1 MGNKKIKIYLG
12 SMSHN
17 YACNGP
23 FTHPLNLGYLSSYA
37 KKYFS
42 KPENLDIRL
51 FVYPNDILDE
61 IKNDPP
67 DILGLASYTWN
78 DNLNL
83 QILKY
88 TKELSPKT
96 VTIMGGPNFNN
107 YNLEEYFL
115 KRPFLDYYIVN
126 QGETGF
132 LNLIN
137 AYHEGKIDRYS
148 EDRFCMD
155 NVAYYNTFDKKVC
168 MGDISKRYKDLDV
181 IPSPILDGTLDKF
194 FKDKNLIPIV
204 ETMRGCPFTCTYCA
218 WGDDWLRAANRFSI
232 ERVISELEYIAKKF
246 YSSKA
251 PFNGYLYLAD
261 SNFGMHKRDSEIA
274 SKIRECHDKY
284 NWPSSIWAT
293 WAKNSNE
300 KVIEIA
306 AILGKSML
314 HAGVTI
320 AYESLDDETLKN
332 VRRSNISLEKFN
344 KVREYIKSKGLKT
357 HTDVILGLPGETKK
371 SYLDGLR
378 KVTDQKFDQ
387 IVTFNCRLLGGTE
400 MNSPAYIER
409 HGIKT
414 KHRILTQGYGIYR
427 GIKSVENEEV
437 VLSTN
442 TMSEEEVISMRPVN
456 WLLYLFWNN
465 GYYVEFMKYMQQLGV
480 NPIDFIL
487 ELMENLKNSEDKIG
501 NLFEEFMR
509 ESEDEWYDTPED
521 LYLDN
526 SQVFHGKLKAENFSK
541 MNAKYT
547 SKVVFGYKDEMS
559 KKLLEVSKKFL
570 RKLFDKDTLETKIKE
585 IDDVINFCSEKS
597 INIEKIRQNKLEKKK
612 KYFIYDYPKWLKK
625 DNGETDIKNYNGGT
639 NINFFLSK
647 EKLKRI
653 NEAMDIHNYEDIY
666 EVHMKLIEVLH
677 TDDLFYDMKTDGS
690 DLINKSTPKDKGIT
704 SWSLES

>member
-1 MGNKKIKIYLG
+1 MAKKIKVYLG

-37 KKYFS
+37 MKYFS
-42 KPENLDIRL
+42 KPDELDIRL

-61 IKNDPP
+61 INSDPP

-83 QILKY
+83 QILQHVK
-88 TKELSPKT
+88 KVSPNT

-115 KRPFLDYYIVN
+115 KRPYLDYYIVN

-137 AYHEGKIDRYS
+137 SYSEGKLNRNSKDEIS
-148 EDRFCMD
+148 MD
-155 NVAYYNTFDKKVC
+155 NVAFYNTFNKKVC
-168 MGDISKRYKDLDV
+168 IGDISKRYRELDV

-194 FKDKNLIPIV
+194 FKDKNLIPII

-218 WGDDWLRAANRFSI
+218 WGDDWLRASNRFSL
-232 ERVISELEYIAKKF
+232 ERVISEIEYIAKKF
-246 YSSKA
+246 ESSKNK
-251 PFNGYLYLAD
+251 FNGYLYLAD
-261 SNFGMHKRDSEIA
+261 SNFGMHRRDAEIA

-306 AILGKSML
+306 SILKPL
-314 HAGVTI
+314 LQAGVTI
-320 AYESLDDETLKN
+320 AYESLDDKTLEN
-332 VRRSNISLEKFN
+332 VRRANISLEKFN

-357 HTDVILGLPGETKK
+357 HTDVILGLPGETKDT
-371 SYLDGLR
+371 YLNGLR

-387 IVTFNCRLLGGTE
+387 VVTFNCRLLGGTE
-400 MNSPAYIER
+400 MNTPTYIEK

-414 KHRILTQGYGIYR
+414 KYRMLTQGYGIYR

-437 VLSTN
+437 ILSTS
-442 TMSEEEVISMRPVN
+442 TMSQDEIILMRPVN
-456 WLLYLFWNN
+456 WFLYLFWNN
-465 GYYVEFMKYMQQLGV
+465 GYYVEFMKYMQQLGI

-487 ELMENLKNSEDKIG
+487 DLMDNLKNSKDKMG
-501 NLFEEFMR
+501 DLFGEFMR
-509 ESEDEWYDTPED
+509 ESEEEWYNSPEE
-521 LYLDN
+521 LYKDN
-526 SQVFHGKLKAENFSK
+526 SQIIDGKLKAENFAK
-541 MNAKYT
+541 LNAKYT
-547 SKVVFGYKDEMS
+547 SKVVFGYKEEMS
-559 KKLLEVSKKFL
+559 KKLLEVAQKSINKN
-570 RKLFDKDTLETKIKE
+570 FDKDMFENKKDE
-585 IDDVINFCSEKS
+585 IRDVINFCSEKS
-597 INIEKIRQNKLEKKK
+597 INISEIREKKLNNK
-612 KYFIYDYPKWLKK
+612 HKYFIYDYPKWLKK
-625 DNGETDIKNYNGGT
+625 DNGEADIQKYNGGI
-639 NINFFLSK
+639 NINFYLSK
-647 EKLKRI
+647 AKLNRI
-653 NEAMDIHNYEDIY
+653 SEAMEIHNYEDIY

-677 TDDLFYDMKTDGS
+677 TDDLFYDTKTDGS
-690 DLINKSTPKDKGIT
+690 DSTTISTAKDKGIT
-704 SWSLES
+704 NWSLES